1 MPLKCNRETFACE
14 AAAVRLSAQSAVEC
28 RFPGDIVTVLAV
40 SALPVPTACRSDN
53 GEVEYRGR
61 VLLTLVYEDGEK
73 NVCRTERG
81 LEFSHRAED
90 ENCTPSGKASVTL
103 STLKISARR
112 EGAGIYITALIGADI
127 TVREERSLTY
137 AVGGEGFIFRADEIK
152 TVCPIFGEG
161 DIETDD
167 EFDTGYVGDVL
178 LHGEKISVASAESED
193 GAVAVSGEISFSM
206 CVLKNDGSVS
216 SYERLIPFRGEVECE
231 GAAAGL
237 KSDASAFIKSAS
249 VSAEADEEKGTCR
262 ITVSLTLG
270 VKAAVYSEGALSV
283 ITDAFSSENKLEIVR
298 GTMSG
303 EYLADSVHFTERVSS
318 AAFVGTADGGRGIT
332 FADSLEAVV
341 LPEVAASAVITDGK
355 EYAEGAVSA
364 KVIIAD
370 ADGAHRSVDITL
382 PFSVPLSLSVKGRR
396 EVAAIACG
404 LAVRQKKE
412 GEIEAEA
419 TLKICVK
426 TYVAVSDEYIESVTE
441 GEKLPVKTS
450 AFSVYMASAGEDLW
464 QTAKR
469 LKKSPEEIGRCN
481 PDLKFPLSGNE
492 RIIVYR
498 KSE

>member
-1 MPLKCNRETFACE
+1 MPLKCNRETFASNAV
-14 AAAVRLSAQSAVEC
+14 AARLSAQSAVEC

-40 SALPVPTACRSDN
+40 SALPVPTSCSSDN

-61 VLLTLVYEDGEK
+61 VLITLVYEDGEK

-90 ENCTPSGKASVTL
+90 ENCTPSGRAFVTL
-103 STLKISARR
+103 NTLKISTRR
-112 EGAGIYITALIGADI
+112 EGAGLYITALIGADI
-127 TVREERSLTY
+127 TVVEEKSITY
-137 AVGGEGFIFRADEIK
+137 AVGGEGFIFKREEVQ
-152 TVCPIFGEG
+152 TVRPIFAEG

-167 EFDTGYVGDVL
+167 EFDTEYVGDVL
-178 LHGEKISVASAESED
+178 LHSEKVSVTSASSED
-193 GAVAVSGEISFSM
+193 GAVAVTGEIAFSL
-206 CVLKNDGSVS
+206 CALKKDGALI
-216 SYERLIPFRGEVECE
+216 SYERLIPFHGEIECE
-231 GAAAGL
+231 GATPEL
-237 KSDASAFIKSAS
+237 KADASAFVKSAS
-249 VSAEADEEKGTCR
+249 VSAEADEEKGTCK
-262 ITVSLTLG
+262 ITVTLNLG
-270 VKAAVYSEGALSV
+270 VRVTVYQTGTVSI
-283 ITDAFSSENKLEIVR
+283 ITDAFSQESELKITR

-303 EYLADSVHFTERVSS
+303 EYLAESSRFTERVSS
-318 AAFVGTADGGRGIT
+318 AAFVGTDGGKGIT

-341 LPEVAASAVITDGK
+341 LSDVAISAVTADGNDL
-355 EYAEGAVSA
+355 AEGAVSA

-370 ADGAHRSVDITL
+370 ADGSHRSADITL
-382 PFSVPLSLSVKGRR
+382 PFSVPISSSAKGRK
-396 EVAAIACG
+396 EVEAVACG

-419 TLKICVK
+419 TLKVCVK
-426 TYVAVSDEYIESVTE
+426 TYAELEEEYVENVEE

-481 PDLKFPLSGNE
+481 PDLKFPLSGSE

>member
-1 MPLKCNRETFACE
+1 MPLKCNRETFAFGGV
-14 AAAVRLSAQSAVEC
+14 AARFSAQSAVEC

-40 SALPVPTACRSDN
+40 NALPVPTSCRSDN

-90 ENCTPSGKASVTL
+90 ERCTPSDAASVTL
-103 STLKISARR
+103 SAIKITTRR
-112 EGAGIYITALIGADI
+112 EGAGLYITVLIGADI
-127 TVREERSLTY
+127 TVAAERSLTY
-137 AVGGEGFIFRADEIK
+137 AVGGEGFIFK
-152 TVCPIFGEG
+152 TEEARIARPIFAEG

-167 EFDTGYVGDVL
+167 EFDTEYVGDVL
-178 LHGEKISVASAESED
+178 LHSEKVSVTSAEAED
-193 GAVAVSGEISFSM
+193 GAVAVSGEVGFSM
-206 CVLKNDGSVS
+206 CVLKKDGSLA
-216 SYERLIPFRGEVECE
+216 SYERLIPFRGEIECE
-231 GAAAGL
+231 GATAGL
-237 KSDASAFIKSAS
+237 KADASAFIKSAS
-249 VSAEADEEKGTCR
+249 VSAEADEEKGTCK
-262 ITVSLTLG
+262 ITVAITLG
-270 VKAAVYSEGALSV
+270 VKTTVYSMGTLSLIV
-283 ITDAFSSENKLEIVR
+283 DVFSTESELNVVR
-298 GTMSG
+298 GETVG
-303 EYLADSVHFTERVSS
+303 EYLAETSHYTERVSS
-318 AAFVGTADGGRGIT
+318 AVFVGAEDGRGIT

-341 LPEVAASAVITDGK
+341 LAEAAASAVTSEGK

-364 KVIIAD
+364 KVIVAD
-370 ADGAHRSVDITL
+370 KDGAHRSVDITL
-382 PFSVPLSLSVKGRR
+382 PFSVLLNAAAKGRK
-396 EVAAIACG
+396 EIGVIACG
-404 LAVRQKKE
+404 IAVRQKKE

-426 TYVAVSDEYIESVTE
+426 TYAELGAEYIENVEE

-498 KSE
+498 KTE